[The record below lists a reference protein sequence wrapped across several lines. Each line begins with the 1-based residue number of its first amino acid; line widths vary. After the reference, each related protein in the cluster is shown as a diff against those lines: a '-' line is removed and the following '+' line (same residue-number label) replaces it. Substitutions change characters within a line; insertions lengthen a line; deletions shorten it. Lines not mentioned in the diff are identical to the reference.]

1 MKSKALLVAIGAMTA
16 ALALSAVAYA
26 AADTDTTFRMEVK
39 SPTTV
44 EYSGKVTSDSNRC
57 VKGRRVNIIHRGVK
71 IAETVT
77 DEDGKWKAIGPR
89 PPKGDDV
96 TAKVKPKR
104 KRGKTLCKGTSVT
117 KEFNP

>member
-1 MKSKALLVAIGAMTA
+1 
-16 ALALSAVAYA
+16 
-26 AADTDTTFRMEVK
+26 
-39 SPTTV
+39 
-44 EYSGKVTSDSNRC
+44 
-57 VKGRRVNIIHRGVK
+57 VK